1 MARDMQK
8 TRVSNDRYDE
18 KTYDA
23 VGVSISKLE
32 PLHDG
37 IEKIKQEKIPVATY
51 IRKSVEEKIQ
61 RDGL

>member
-1 MARDMQK
+1 MSRDMQK
-8 TRVSNDRYDE
+8 KAVSDARYAE
-18 KTYDA
+18 KVYDA
-23 VGVSISKLE
+23 VSVSVSKSE

-37 IEKIKQEKIPVATY
+37 VERIKQEKIPIATY